1 MNQRTATKISNA
13 ILDWRDAE
21 TISLLEFDI
30 KPVPG
35 NQHDKNH
42 RKRPEVKTFQELVE
56 GAASEQVTQKAADE
70 RLGIRIAIVQV
81 KRSGDLDNFAKSII
95 DGLKQ
100 VAFGDDKVFNY
111 QEIVRVRADTVED
124 EGFTVELLRITQKRD
139 VGIW

>member
-1 MNQRTATKISNA
+1 VNQRTATKISNA

-21 TISLLEFDI
+21 TISLFEFDI

-42 RKRPEVKTFQELVE
+42 RKRPEVKAFQELVE
-56 GAASEQVTQKAADE
+56 GAANEQITQKAEDDH
-70 RLGIRIAIVQV
+70 LGIRIAIVQV

-100 VAFGDDKVFNY
+100 IAFGDDKIFNY
-111 QEIVRVRADTVED
+111 TEQVRVRADTPQD
-124 EGFTVELLRITQKRD
+124 EGFTVELLRLTQKRD